1 MHRKIHILEAVDQP
15 RSNIWDAFS
24 ADTIV
29 CTVRSGEEAYQK
41 MQKESFDLVLINLML
56 YGLDGLELLR
66 RIKRE
71 NLCDI
76 VVLTSDFPDF
86 PYAQQGILYGVFDY
100 LLRPL
105 TKEML
110 QALLQRVR
118 NKLWEDQDHYASQQ
132 QACDTLVQQ
141 MGTKQLESCFDTLV
155 QQHTQQMQ
163 DVMQA
168 DIFIQHLYESTVEK
182 TFETHAWLALFEQKQ
197 EYLSIDWLSDR
208 KHMVCDFCRRKL
220 CALNASMTELYPS
233 TDNQKLR
240 EILQYLLQHIDDGCL
255 QKDVAAAHYISNPS
269 LSELFRSQL
278 GMTYHTYTSQLKM
291 KRAQYLLRYSSK
303 KIYEISAL
311 LGYKDVNYFS
321 RKFREKIGVPL
332 SQYRQQSRAEE
343 NRCIDYQ
350 I

>member
-15 RSNIWDAFS
+15 RADVWDALS
-24 ADTIV
+24 VDTTV
-29 CTVRSGEEAYQK
+29 CTVRSGEEAYQRI
-41 MQKESFDLVLINLML
+41 QKEHFDLVLVNLML
-56 YGLDGLELLR
+56 NGLDGLELLR

-71 NLCDI
+71 NLCDV

-86 PYAQQGILYGVFDY
+86 QYAQQGILYGAFDY

-105 TKEML
+105 TVEML
-110 QALLQRVR
+110 QKLLVRVR
-118 NKLWEDQDHYASQQ
+118 KKLWGEPAAQQ
-132 QACDTLVQQ
+132 QACDTLVWH
-141 MGTKQLESCFDTLV
+141 MGTEQLATCFDALV
-155 QQHTQQMQ
+155 QEYTQQMPDAVQ
-163 DVMQA
+163 T

-182 TFETHAWLALFEQKQ
+182 TFETWTWLTLFERKE
-197 EYLSIDWLSDR
+197 EYLSIDWLSGGE
-208 KHMVCDFCRRKL
+208 HMVWDFCCRRL
-220 CALNASMTELYPS
+220 CTLSTAIATLYPR
-233 TDNQKLR
+233 TENEKLR
-240 EILQYLLQHIDDGCL
+240 KILQYLLQHIDDGCL

-278 GMTYHTYTSQLKM
+278 GMTYHAYTSELKM

-321 RKFREKIGVPL
+321 RKFREKMGISL

-343 NRCIDYQ
+343 NTSLDYQ

>member
-15 RSNIWDAFS
+15 RADVWDALS
-24 ADTIV
+24 ADTTV
-29 CTVRSGEEAYQK
+29 CTVRSGEEAYQRI
-41 MQKESFDLVLINLML
+41 QKEHFDLVLVNLML
-56 YGLDGLELLR
+56 NGLDGLELLR

-71 NLCDI
+71 NLCDV

-86 PYAQQGILYGVFDY
+86 QYAQQGILYGAFDY

-105 TKEML
+105 TVEML
-110 QALLQRVR
+110 QKLLVRVR
-118 NKLWEDQDHYASQQ
+118 KKLWGEQAAQQ
-132 QACDTLVQQ
+132 QACDTLVQH
-141 MGTKQLESCFDTLV
+141 MGTEQLSACFDALV
-155 QQHTQQMQ
+155 QEYTQQIPDAVQ
-163 DVMQA
+163 T

-182 TFETHAWLALFEQKQ
+182 TFETWTWLALFEQKE
-197 EYLSIDWLSDR
+197 EYLSIDWLSGGE
-208 KHMVCDFCRRKL
+208 HMVWDFCRRRL
-220 CALNASMTELYPS
+220 CALSAAIATLYPR
-233 TDNQKLR
+233 TENEKLR
-240 EILQYLLQHIDDGCL
+240 KILQYLLQHIDDGCL

-278 GMTYHTYTSQLKM
+278 GMTYHAYTSELKL

-303 KIYEISAL
+303 KIYEISTL

-321 RKFREKIGVPL
+321 RKFREKMGISL

-343 NRCIDYQ
+343 NTSLDYQ